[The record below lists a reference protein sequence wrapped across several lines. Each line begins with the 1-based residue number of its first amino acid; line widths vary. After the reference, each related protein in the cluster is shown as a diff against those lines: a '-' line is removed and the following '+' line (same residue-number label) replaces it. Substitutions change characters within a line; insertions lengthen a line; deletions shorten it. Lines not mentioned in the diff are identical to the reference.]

1 MVTVHQG
8 NGASALSARSLINS
22 RKLSKAVRAVIGAEI
37 LAGEHDLRP
46 TKKLLATAI
55 GCSVA
60 YLQAAQKLSPAER
73 QAVRRGERPLVLP
86 QVPAGP
92 PQPTIMPVP
101 VELPVPFPSYVI
113 ANAQHRLNRLVRE
126 IGLET
131 VLELLAT
138 TEREAA

>member
-73 QAVRRGERPLVLP
+73 LAVRRGERPLILP
-86 QVPAGP
+86 RAPASPPAPSMPSTAPATPPGP
-92 PQPTIMPVP
+92 PVVMNAKERLKRIID
-101 VELPVPFPSYVI
+101 ELGADIVFD
-113 ANAQHRLNRLVRE
+113 LLV
-126 IGLET
+126 
-131 VLELLAT
+131 AT
-138 TEREAA
+138 TNERIAA